1 MGANRE
7 KSARVVA
14 CEATAKRIAGREA
27 SSRRRASRPIRD
39 AGVSLAMLLTEV
51 PDVENI
57 TSNASGASGGGSD
70 YIVRATEGQV
80 TRYGL
85 GGFEQQV
92 LLTILRLGG
101 EAYSVPMVLEM
112 EERGGREVSQAAVYI
127 ALRRLEE
134 KGLVVSRME
143 AADRTDTGRERRWF
157 SVTPTGLALLRETHR
172 TMGRFWEGLEGI
184 VERS

>member
-1 MGANRE
+1 MRGHRE
-7 KSARVVA
+7 EDR
-14 CEATAKRIAGREA
+14 REGGVLQET
-27 SSRRRASRPIRD
+27 SEPSDSRRR
-39 AGVSLAMLLTEV
+39 VSLAMLLTEA

-57 TSNASGASGGGSD
+57 TSNASGASGCGSD

-101 EAYSVPMVLEM
+101 EAYSVPMVMEM
-112 EERGGREVSQAAVYI
+112 EERSGREVSQAAVYI

-134 KGLVVSRME
+134 KGMVSSRR
-143 AADRTDTGRERRWF
+143 RTACRSRCPRSRR
-157 SVTPTGLALLRETHR
+157 R
-172 TMGRFWEGLEGI
+172 
-184 VERS
+184 